1 ARVRNVRADRT
12 GYRDVLV
19 RHTFDSP
26 VQNLQVLRYYSA
38 LKYMYYQSIATSTHI
53 SRISLVV
60 TVHSRSR
67 HPVGV
72 AVTSSRGLRYFES
85 GPSTVP
91 DVNSS
96 PTVPS
101 SAESSVLSFTDKQ
114 EC

>member
-1 ARVRNVRADRT
+1 
-12 GYRDVLV
+12 
-19 RHTFDSP
+19 
-26 VQNLQVLRYYSA
+26 
-38 LKYMYYQSIATSTHI
+38 MYCQIIATSTHI
-53 SRISLVV
+53 SRSSVVV

-114 EC
+114 EGREIDWSAAAEERSEEHTSELQSHSDLVCR

>member
-1 ARVRNVRADRT
+1 MRLNGCSTNMACSAVR
-12 GYRDVLV
+12 GLRDNIKCKN
-19 RHTFDSP
+19 F
-26 VQNLQVLRYYSA
+26 QVLRYYSA
-38 LKYMYYQSIATSTHI
+38 PKYMYYQTIATSTHI
-53 SRISLVV
+53 SRSSVVV

-114 EC
+114 EG